1 MSVAPTGGSGPRWFS
16 GPRRALLVLGAV
28 LVLVVAA
35 LWAVDSRSGRTFH
48 PDLGPGPVRGVRLT
62 EFRPGEGD
70 QTCPGLPADL
80 PVVRLVEQVDVE
92 RMTLCLGPGRRADTF
107 PLEPFVLDA
116 ASPESEGLL
125 DDWAA
130 AWSLPDR
137 PLPWWQSPDS
147 VVCPAIAIV
156 YPQSSITVAGV
167 TMRPVPPSTW
177 CQPLEPPLVAL
188 EQIARAAR
196 PAP

>member
-1 MSVAPTGGSGPRWFS
+1 MSVAPTNGSGPRWFS
-16 GPRRALLVLGAV
+16 GPRRVLLVIGAV
-28 LVLVVAA
+28 LLLVVGG
-35 LWAVDSRSGRTFH
+35 LWAMSSRSGRLIRT
-48 PDLGPGPVRGVRLT
+48 DLGPGPVRGVRLT

-92 RMTLCLGPGRRADTF
+92 RMTLCLGPGRRADTY
-107 PLEPFVLDA
+107 PLELFVLDA
-116 ASPESEGLL
+116 ASPEAEQLL
-125 DDWAA
+125 DGWAA

-137 PLPWWQSPDS
+137 PLPWWQNPDE
-147 VVCPAIAIV
+147 VACPAIAIV

-167 TMRPVPPSTW
+167 TMRPVPPSNW

-188 EQIARAAR
+188 EQVAQAAR
-196 PAP
+196 PGP